1 MAIKHNKLRN
11 SGLLFELLVRQFTTD
26 TLNNKDSK
34 SAVILKEYFHNTDIF
49 KEYQVYNTIS
59 KARNLSESKAEV
71 LINACIESY
80 KKLNKS
86 KLREQKYKM
95 VAAIRESYNID
106 EFLKAKVDNYTVLA
120 SIYILLE
127 MHAADS
133 IDIEDYTKCKTTL
146 LEYVTSKKV
155 SEKDVL
161 VEEFAASDE
170 GTRELI
176 YKMTVNKFNE
186 RYSNLN
192 ESQKNLLKE
201 YINNISTSNKL
212 KEYCNEQVKV
222 VKRDLKQIMDTTP
235 DQVRKV
241 KLQEISKLINEIPAN
256 KTVTE
261 GDVSNILNYMELI
274 KEYRAVEPIKQ

>member
-1 MAIKHNKLRN
+1 MSIKHNKLRN

-34 SAVILKEYFHNTDIF
+34 TVGILKEYFHNTDIF
-49 KEYQVYNTIS
+49 KEYQVYNTIAKS
-59 KARNLSESKAEV
+59 RNLSESKADV

-80 KKLNKS
+80 KKLNKA
-86 KLREQKYKM
+86 KLREQKYKL
-95 VAAIRESYNID
+95 VAAIKENYNID
-106 EFLKAKVDNYTVLA
+106 DFFKAKVDNYTVLA
-120 SIYILLE
+120 SIYTLLE
-127 MHAADS
+127 MHASDS

-146 LEYVTSKKV
+146 LEYVTSKKA

-212 KEYCNEQVKV
+212 KDYCNEQVKII
-222 VKRDLKQIMDTTP
+222 KKDLKQIMDTTP

-241 KLQEISKLINEIPAN
+241 KLQEIAKLINEVPVN
-256 KTVTE
+256 KTITE